1 MKQRMTWEE
10 FHGPNLGYVLEL
22 YDQYVK
28 DPESLDADL
37 KEMFDELGAPRAIL
51 GPPLKKTKRQISR
64 LDLFKKSHQR

>member
-1 MKQRMTWEE
+1 MTWEE

-37 KEMFDELGAPRAIL
+37 KRCLTNLELPGRY
-51 GPPLKKTKRQISR
+51 
-64 LDLFKKSHQR
+64 

>member
-37 KEMFDELGAPRAIL
+37 KEMFDELGAPRAI
-51 GPPLKKTKRQISR
+51 
-64 LDLFKKSHQR
+64 

>member
-1 MKQRMTWEE
+1 MFQNSMKQRMTWEE

-37 KEMFDELGAPRAIL
+37 KEMFDELGAPRAI
-51 GPPLKKTKRQISR
+51 
-64 LDLFKKSHQR
+64 

>member
-51 GPPLKKTKRQISR
+51 GPPLKNEEADFTAGSIQK
-64 LDLFKKSHQR
+64 LHQR